1 MNGQI
6 MPIYLDKKYISLLST
21 KLDRF
26 TQKSEFLWN
35 FRCPICGDSSKN
47 KLKMRG
53 YIYRRKSDLFFSCH
67 NCGASHT
74 FGTFLKLTDKSL
86 YSSYQLEAFSEGNN
100 SKVKTPDFTAFKCK
114 PVFDKQVKINLPSI
128 EELTD
133 SHAAKGYVK
142 DRKIPKDYFSK
153 LYYAQNFHEFVK
165 EMLPS
170 YEKTLY
176 DEPRLVIPF
185 YDEENNLIGFQ
196 GRDLLKSKIKYITI
210 KLSDNNKKVYGLNNV
225 DKTKRIYVVEGP
237 IDSMFL
243 DNSLAMMDAALYN
256 VVSVVGNL
264 DYVFIYDNEPRNKD
278 IVKHMQ
284 KTIEM
289 GKNICIWPK
298 HLEHVK
304 DINEMILKGYPSSMV
319 QSIIDTNTFN
329 THRAML
335 EFSTWKKV

>member
-1 MNGQI
+1 MSLYI
-6 MPIYLDKKYISLLST
+6 DTKYVSLLSP
-21 KLDRF
+21 KLEKF
-26 TQKSEFLWN
+26 TRKSEYLWN
-35 FRCPICGDSSKN
+35 FRCPICGDSAKN
-47 KLKMRG
+47 KLKTRG
-53 YIYRRKSDLFFSCH
+53 YIYRRKSDLFYTCH
-67 NCGASHT
+67 NCHT
-74 FGTFLKLTDKSL
+74 SISFGNFLKTLDGSL
-86 YSSYQLEAFSEGNN
+86 FKEYQLDRFKNESSGNVA
-100 SKVKTPDFTAFKCK
+100 KPDFSIAKTK
-114 PVFDKQVKINLPSI
+114 PVFKKKVTINLPSI
-128 EELTD
+128 EDLPN

-142 DRKIPKDYFSK
+142 DRKIPEKYFSQ
-153 LYYAQNFHEFVK
+153 LFYAQNFHDFVK

-185 YDEENNLIGFQ
+185 YDEENNLLGFQ
-196 GRDLLKSKIKYITI
+196 GRDLLKSKVKYITI
-210 KLSDNNKKVYGLNNV
+210 KLSDDNKKVYGLNSL
-225 DKTKRIYVVEGP
+225 DKSKRVYVVEGP

-243 DNSLAMMDAALYN
+243 ENSLAMMDASLY
-256 VVSVVGNL
+256 SVISAVGNL
-264 DYVFIYDNEPRNKD
+264 DYVFIYDNEPRNKE

-298 HLEHVK
+298 HLAHLK
-304 DINEMILKGYPSSMV
+304 DINEMVQRGYLPSML